1 MDDIDLSKITVKP
14 SVLQKVS
21 VRSGKGKKLVDT
33 YINVSDLPNP
43 IVFKYHNE
51 YKVIYSPDNT
61 SLQEIWSPPFGSV
74 NYIHY
79 LCRVVKITQQ
89 GEGVIVVSYPSP
101 VIGVPIPPTTPLY
114 GGSPSRIPPPLGG
127 YFGRLGGLIPFA

>member
-1 MDDIDLSKITVKP
+1 MDDINLSKFTVKP

-21 VRSGKGKKLVDT
+21 VRSGKGKKLVET

-61 SLQEIWSPPFGSV
+61 SLQEIWSPR
-74 NYIHY
+74 
-79 LCRVVKITQQ
+79 L
-89 GEGVIVVSYPSP
+89 VVS
-101 VIGVPIPPTTPLY
+101 IIFTTL
-114 GGSPSRIPPPLGG
+114 
-127 YFGRLGGLIPFA
+127 AE

>member
-1 MDDIDLSKITVKP
+1 MDDINLSKFTVKP

-21 VRSGKGKKLVDT
+21 VRSGKGKKLVET

-61 SLQEIWSPPFGSV
+61 SLQEIWSPR
-74 NYIHY
+74 
-79 LCRVVKITQQ
+79 LA
-89 GEGVIVVSYPSP
+89 VSIIIRTF
-101 VIGVPIPPTTPLY
+101 VLW
-114 GGSPSRIPPPLGG
+114 
-127 YFGRLGGLIPFA
+127 